1 MIIEELYINYRNF
14 SYRNFNYRNFK
25 NLWHVDL
32 PLLHHARAVLRRMH
46 QLQLG
51 HIAASLS
58 FTSMLAL
65 IPTFAVLF
73 AIFTAFPAF
82 ETLRSSLEAYLVKNL
97 MPPAIARQILDYLTV
112 FAIKAKKI
120 SAFGGVTVLIAV
132 IMMLATIERV
142 FDRIWSVARQRPLSR
157 RLVIYWTLI
166 TLGPILLALLF
177 ISGDFIADTL
187 GFANTNAA
195 NKSVWVSS
203 ITSITLLAGF
213 FSALYFLVPNRFVL
227 VHHALIGGLFS
238 AILVELMRRIF
249 SYYVTQSSSYTMIYG
264 ALAAIPILL
273 IWLDIFWLVV
283 LFGAIVTAYL
293 PERKY
298 LAKSQKDEHH
308 LFFDAT
314 DLLTEL
320 AHARAH
326 APSALVR
333 QEHLI
338 SLTQLSPHRVEFIL
352 KKLAAK
358 KWVSLHVSVEKK
370 NRFQSRNV
378 RSWSLLINPQ
388 TLRLSELYQA
398 TAPVMQSHVLA
409 DNLSQ
414 QIAHALSF
422 TLADWAQQKYQSRV
436 IHQS

>member
-1 MIIEELYINYRNF
+1 MTIEESYINYRNFNYRNF
-14 SYRNFNYRNFK
+14 SYRNFK
-25 NLWHVDL
+25 NLWRLDL

-65 IPTFAVLF
+65 IPAFAVLF

-142 FDRIWSVARQRPLSR
+142 FDRIWGVVRRRPLSR

-166 TLGPILLALLF
+166 TLGPLLLGLLF

-187 GFANTNAA
+187 GLANTNAA
-195 NKSVWVSS
+195 NKLAWVSS
-203 ITSITLLAGF
+203 ITSIALLAGF
-213 FSALYFLVPNRFVL
+213 FSALYFLVPTRFVL
-227 VHHALIGGLFS
+227 AHHALVGGLCS

-249 SYYVTQSSSYTMIYG
+249 SYYVMQSSSYTMIYG

-293 PERKY
+293 PEREY
-298 LAKSQKDEHH
+298 LTRSPNDEHH

-314 DLLTEL
+314 DLLIEL

-326 APSALVR
+326 GASALVR
-333 QEHLI
+333 QKHLI
-338 SLTQLSPHRVEFIL
+338 RLTKLSPHRVEFIL

-358 KWVSLHVSVEKK
+358 KWVSLHLSLEKK

-388 TLRLSELYQA
+388 TLRLSDVYQNTTPA
-398 TAPVMQSHVLA
+398 TQSHVLA

-414 QIAHALSF
+414 HIALALSS
-422 TLADWAQQKYQSRV
+422 TLSDWAQQKYQSRV
-436 IHQS
+436 THQS